1 MRNRRSQFCKLQ
13 NDTRVE
19 DGGPACWE
27 WALPEELAALGGWP
41 PGRPWQVGMCVS
53 MARGPRGLALVLLWG
68 VMR

>member
-27 WALPEELAALGGWP
+27 WALPEELAALGGW
-41 PGRPWQVGMCVS
+41 RPRQVGMRMS
-53 MARGPRGLALVLLWG
+53 MAPGPAGLALVLLWG
-68 VMR
+68 MMR